1 MGKRTTARRLAMQA
15 LYQIELSDASPEEAI
30 LSVSSQETFPPD
42 TMERAKVL
50 LRGVVSQKAAIDRS
64 IASNLAEWTIERL
77 GAVDRNILR
86 VCVWE
91 LEHERT
97 EPGAVVMNEA
107 VELAKKYGGEE
118 SKKFINGVLASVA
131 KKLKL

>member
-15 LYQIELSDASPEEAI
+15 LYQIELSGASPEEAI

-42 TMERAKVL
+42 TMERAKAL
-50 LRGVVSQKAAIDRS
+50 LSGVVSQKAAIDRS
-64 IASNLAEWTIERL
+64 IASNLEEWTIERL

-91 LEHERT
+91 LEHERA